1 MLVALDTPVFPGN
14 DAFEECAM
22 MFFFMLSIFAF
33 LAMFLHVRPRSPDV
47 LISKQKYAA
56 FLLSVNQK
64 TQRLLR
70 MLF

>member
-1 MLVALDTPVFPGN
+1 MLVSLDTPVFPDN

-33 LAMFLHVRPRSPDV
+33 PAMFLHVRLHSPDV

-56 FLLSVNQK
+56 FLLSVNQRTK
-64 TQRLLR
+64 HLLR